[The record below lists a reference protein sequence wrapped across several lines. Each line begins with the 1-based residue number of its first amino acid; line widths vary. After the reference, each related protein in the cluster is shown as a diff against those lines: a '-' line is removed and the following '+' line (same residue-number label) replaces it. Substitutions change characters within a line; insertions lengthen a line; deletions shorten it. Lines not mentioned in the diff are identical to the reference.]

1 MRTSVS
7 GHVRLYYLI
16 MIAVFQKATKMLL
29 VSVLIMLLLLGF
41 FGLAHVMMP
50 VGLDGDVA
58 MTNCPLMFG
67 QAALCKMNLLEH
79 IAGWKSMF
87 TGMVQY
93 DGVALL
99 FSVLI
104 ALIFLHIWNK
114 LRQPI
119 VEHVHSVVRDVVRR
133 NHLLPPSPLA
143 ELFSGGVLNPK
154 LF

>member
-41 FGLAHVMMP
+41 FGLAHVTMSMN
-50 VGLDGDVA
+50 VDDGMG